1 MRNAYLH
8 IFLIVLSI
16 SLLNC
21 KSIPTDYGTQI
32 SDDEIY
38 KFMKF
43 VVSDLNIS
51 TDVEIQLIPKSL
63 FYDTPDRKAYY
74 KISDFCTYRV
84 PLDSTE
90 LKSREIII
98 KVKGGRFRVFK
109 ASDSTFVL
117 NQNKRILN
125 GFKWKPKKFGYSK
138 IGYSKNRSPRKQW
151 FSLPYFSKDRNRVVV
166 FGGYSDSE
174 FFMAAGSQLLSYTKT
189 KNGWKKNIIRA
200 TLN

>member
-51 TDVEIQLIPKSL
+51 ADVEIQLIPESL

-98 KVKGGRFRVFK
+98 KVKAGEFRVFK

-138 IGYSKNRSPRKQW
+138 NRNPKKQW

-166 FGGYSDSE
+166 FEEYSNSE
-174 FFMAAGSQLLSYTKT
+174 FFMAGGSQLLSYTKT
-189 KNGWKKNIIRA
+189 KNGWKKNIIRM